1 MSRSTTEHYIPAL
14 RFGWLT
20 SLYDPIIAWT
30 LREAT
35 FKRRLVEQ
43 AGIKPGHRVLDV
55 GCGTA
60 TLSILIKQAHTDA
73 EVIGLD
79 GDHKILEIARSKVT
93 EAGVKVALE
102 QGMAFDLPYSNDSF
116 DRVVCTLLLHHLTR
130 ENKVRT
136 LNEVFRVLRPGG
148 ELHVA
153 DFGKPQNALMYTISL
168 VTRRFEEAT
177 DNVGGF
183 LTELFR
189 KAGFDPVEE
198 TARYMTIMGTLAL
211 YRAKKPA

>member
-1 MSRSTTEHYIPAL
+1 MCG
-14 RFGWLT
+14 F
-20 SLYDPIIAWT
+20 IA
-30 LREAT
+30 
-35 FKRRLVEQ
+35 V
-43 AGIKPGHRVLDV
+43 
-55 GCGTA
+55 
-60 TLSILIKQAHTDA
+60 
-73 EVIGLD
+73 
-79 GDHKILEIARSKVT
+79 
-93 EAGVKVALE
+93 
-102 QGMAFDLPYSNDSF
+102 F

-168 VTRRFEEAT
+168 VTRRFEEAA
-177 DNVGGF
+177 DNVAGF
-183 LTELFR
+183 LTELFW
-189 KAGFDPVEE
+189 KAGFDAVEE